1 MSILW
6 GAAETARS
14 IAKALQQQIRD
25 REERR
30 RIFMNTSVPGGQK
43 LNAIKLTEEQKR
55 KLSAKIAEQQGK
67 EIERAEAQ
75 GLKYAAAKQRADRQ
89 YPRESKSQVKELSAE
104 EKRSLQA
111 KILEHSRQ
119 QFEKKKR
126 RI

>member
-1 MSILW
+1 MRIFR
-6 GAAETARS
+6 GGHEAAE
-14 IAKALQQQIRD
+14 ALAEQIKNRA
-25 REERR
+25 ERR
-30 RIFMNTSVPGGQK
+30 RNFMNTSVAGAQRLKG
-43 LNAIKLTEEQKR
+43 IKLTEEEKR
-55 KLSAKIAEQQGK
+55 KLRTKIAEQQGK

-75 GLKYAAAKQRADRQ
+75 GSKYAAAKQRADRQ
-89 YPRESKSQVKELSAE
+89 YPSEPKSQVRELSAE